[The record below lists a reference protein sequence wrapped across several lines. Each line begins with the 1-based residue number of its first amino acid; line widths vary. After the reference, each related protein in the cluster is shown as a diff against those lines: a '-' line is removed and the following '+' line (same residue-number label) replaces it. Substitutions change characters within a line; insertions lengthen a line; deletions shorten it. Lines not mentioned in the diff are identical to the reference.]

1 MKKSFL
7 SIFLAVLLMFSI
19 TACSKREEHEMTKEI
34 TNLVQITMEDNSK
47 VLIELYPEKA
57 PITVKNF
64 QDLVSKGFY
73 NGLAFHRIVPGFVVQ
88 GGDPKGDG
96 TGGPGYNIFGEFAE
110 NNYPENDLKH
120 GKGAV
125 AMARAMHPDSAGS
138 QFYITVEAQ
147 PSLDG
152 SYAVFGQ
159 VIEGMENVE
168 KIVSDYEAAAK
179 RGENYVPKMK
189 SLDFVVETDAT
200 AE

>member
-1 MKKSFL
+1 MKKSLF
-7 SIFLAVLLMFSI
+7 SIFLAVLLLFSI
-19 TACSKREEHEMTKEI
+19 TACSEKEEHKMTKEV
-34 TNLVQITMEDNSK
+34 TNVVQITMEDNSK

-73 NGLAFHRIVPGFVVQ
+73 NGLTFHRIVPGFVVQ

-110 NNYPENDLKH
+110 NSYPENDLKH

-138 QFYITVEAQ
+138 QFYITVEPQ
-147 PSLDG
+147 PRLDG

-159 VIEGMENVE
+159 VIEGMDNIE

-179 RGENYVPKMK
+179 RGEQYVPVMK
-189 SLDFVVETDAT
+189 SLDFVVKDA
-200 AE
+200 E

>member
-1 MKKSFL
+1 MKKSLF
-7 SIFLAVLLMFSI
+7 SIFLAVLLLCSI
-19 TACSKREEHEMTKEI
+19 TACSKKEEHKMTKEV

-73 NGLAFHRIVPGFVVQ
+73 NGLTFHRIVPGFVVQ

-110 NNYPENDLKH
+110 NSYPENDLKH
-120 GKGAV
+120 VKGAV

-138 QFYITVEAQ
+138 QFYITVDPQ
-147 PSLDG
+147 PNLDG

-159 VIEGMENVE
+159 VIEGMDNVE

-179 RGENYVPKMK
+179 RGEKYVPIMK
-189 SLDFVVETDAT
+189 SLDFVAKDA
-200 AE
+200 E